1 MSRRKLIEFYYEN
14 GEKQSLRYVAN
25 KLGIAPNTVRSWL
38 MRFGIYDS
46 QRKNNSSK

>member
-1 MSRRKLIEFYYEN
+1 MSRRKLIEAYYEN
-14 GEKQSLRYVAN
+14 GEKQSLRHVAN
-25 KLGIAPNTVRSWL
+25 KLGISPNTVRNWL